1 MCSGHLKTV
10 LLAAA
15 SGFCSGCA
23 TLWLFVFLS
32 PTSLDFCGMPFVVA
46 TTVSFWVSRH
56 RGWLKF
62 TPNIRRYFAAGIL
75 IVSIYPLTLWIIPL
89 AEAISSTQ
97 NHPPHPFTFWSDWV
111 NMPAMSAVVIVC
123 VTITSLA
130 LWIVS
135 GKWSMKAFF
144 LLIIG
149 AIGVGWIALA
159 LTLLLA
165 DFGYSVQ
172 INSEDWTFVG
182 LVMILGETSFGAVSA
197 EWIASDN
204 RTSPMRCSYNCVPKH
219 D

>member
-1 MCSGHLKTV
+1 
-10 LLAAA
+10 
-15 SGFCSGCA
+15 
-23 TLWLFVFLS
+23 
-32 PTSLDFCGMPFVVA
+32 
-46 TTVSFWVSRH
+46 
-56 RGWLKF
+56 
-62 TPNIRRYFAAGIL
+62 
-75 IVSIYPLTLWIIPL
+75 
-89 AEAISSTQ
+89 
-97 NHPPHPFTFWSDWV
+97 
-111 NMPAMSAVVIVC
+111 MSAVVIVC

-149 AIGVGWIALA
+149 AIVVGWIALA

-204 RTSPMRCSYNCVPKH
+204 RTGSFQ
-219 D
+219 